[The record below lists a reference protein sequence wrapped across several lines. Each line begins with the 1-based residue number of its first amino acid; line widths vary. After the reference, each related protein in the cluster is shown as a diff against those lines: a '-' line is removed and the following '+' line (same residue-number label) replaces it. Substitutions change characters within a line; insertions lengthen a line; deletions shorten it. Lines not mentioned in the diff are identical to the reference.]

1 MQKQRK
7 VSFPEFL
14 LSDFYPSNA
23 VLNSRGSYQKFG
35 WLPAEPLWCDFR
47 TGYPVSING
56 TLPVICSSAVCS
68 DRVKRLLNAAGHPE
82 SSYQLVY
89 KDRSDYETVLDDCY
103 REQKAVVF
111 QFPHH
116 QDERPREMYW
126 IDPDLL
132 GRLNNKAFLSE
143 LVPECHL
150 PQRRVF
156 DVREYEGLLHSE
168 LTLPLV
174 LKAAG
179 NKPSGGGYSVFF
191 IQTVHDLER
200 ARPSLEIAESFVI
213 EEFLS
218 IKENYCLNYAADG
231 DKILF
236 LGSSDQITNEAGQH
250 EGNWL
255 SLDRRPPREAID
267 VGFEI
272 MRRAA
277 DLGYRGV
284 AGFDIIRDSHGRIL
298 VIDLNFR
305 LNASTPALMWHR
317 RLLSRSGSKAVGR
330 LINWEFQHAVDT
342 EFSLLQEAV
351 ESGWVFPLIIYD
363 PQASPY
369 RFETVRVMGILFG
382 SSRSQVEQRLRKIH
396 RKFGV
401 PAQRLRETKARINSS
416 SKSRAA

>member
-1 MQKQRK
+1 
-7 VSFPEFL
+7 
-14 LSDFYPSNA
+14 
-23 VLNSRGSYQKFG
+23 
-35 WLPAEPLWCDFR
+35 
-47 TGYPVSING
+47 
-56 TLPVICSSAVCS
+56 
-68 DRVKRLLNAAGHPE
+68 
-82 SSYQLVY
+82 
-89 KDRSDYETVLDDCY
+89 
-103 REQKAVVF
+103 
-111 QFPHH
+111 
-116 QDERPREMYW
+116 MYW

-132 GRLNNKAFLSE
+132 GRLNNKACLPEF
-143 LVPECHL
+143 VPEGYL
-150 PQRRVF
+150 PQRRVL
-156 DVREYEGLLHSE
+156 DVREFASFLNSDLD
-168 LTLPLV
+168 LPLV

-191 IQTVHDLER
+191 IQSVQDLEF
-200 ARPSLEIAESFVI
+200 ARPSLEIADHFVT

-218 IKENYCLNYAADG
+218 IEENYCLNYTADG
-231 DKILF
+231 RQVRF

-317 RLLSRSGSKAVGR
+317 RLLSRSGSKAVAR
-330 LINWEFQHAVDT
+330 LVNWEFQHAVDA

-401 PAQRLRETKARINSS
+401 RAQRLREPKARINSS